1 MLFCDSQVPR
11 IVIRSCMGNSS
22 DDAEERER
30 AELVVLARQALEE
43 RERLLAE
50 RRALLQEIAR
60 LKRLR
65 DRPGRNS
72 RGTS

>member
-1 MLFCDSQVPR
+1 
-11 IVIRSCMGNSS
+11 MGNSS
-22 DDAEERER
+22 DNAEERER